1 MEEKLK
7 IFFERDNIDKK
18 FLKTFAEL
26 LERFKNEF
34 HLNTPERL
42 AFFLGQVKAEI
53 YIRKDGTVRT
63 RENMNYSVEG
73 LMSAFSY
80 FRRNPH
86 LASQLGRKKGQAAK
100 QEQIAN
106 LVYADKN
113 RSRRYRLGNVKEG
126 DGWLFR
132 GAGVLQSTGREN
144 IMLDLNVV
152 EYHTG
157 IRVAFDSELST
168 DGTPIDELLSTYTVS
183 ILLGMAHW
191 ERKKLYLKSSSMSV
205 TNAVNMGLGSR
216 EKLAR
221 EEYSRFALGVFG

>member
-7 IFFERDNIDKK
+7 RFFNRHNIDKK
-18 FLKTFAEL
+18 FLETFAKL
-26 LERFKNEF
+26 LERFENEF

-53 YIRKDGTVRT
+53 TIRKDGTVRT
-63 RENMNYSVEG
+63 RESMNYSVEG

-113 RSRRYRLGNVKEG
+113 RSKRYRLGNVKEG

-144 IMLDLNVV
+144 IMLDLEVV
-152 EYHTG
+152 ELYTG
-157 IRVAFDSELST
+157 IRVLLDT
-168 DGTPIDELLSTYTVS
+168 DETPVDELLSTYTVS

-221 EEYSRFALGVFG
+221 EEHSRFALGVFGSIG

>member
-18 FLKTFAEL
+18 FLETFAEL

-63 RENMNYSVEG
+63 RESINYSVSG
-73 LMSAFSY
+73 LMSTFSF
-80 FRRNPH
+80 FRKNPH

-144 IMLDLNVV
+144 VMLDLEVV
-152 EYHTG
+152 ELYTG
-157 IRVAFDSELST
+157 ICVLLDT
-168 DGTPIDELLSTYTVS
+168 DETPVDELLSTYTVS
-183 ILLGMAHW
+183 ILIGMAHW
-191 ERKKLYLKSSSMSV
+191 ERKKLYAKGSSMSV
-205 TNAVNMGLGSR
+205 TNSVNMGLGSR

-221 EEYSRFALGVFG
+221 EEYSWFALGVFG

>member
-7 IFFERDNIDKK
+7 RFFNRHNIDKK
-18 FLKTFAEL
+18 FIKTFSEL

-53 YIRKDGTVRT
+53 YIRKDGTIRT
-63 RENMNYSVEG
+63 RESMNYSVEG
-73 LMSAFSY
+73 LMSTFSY
-80 FRRNPH
+80 FRQNPH
-86 LASQLGRKKGQAAK
+86 LASQLGRKKGQSAK

-113 RSRRYRLGNVKEG
+113 RSKRYRLGNVKEG

-132 GAGVLQSTGREN
+132 GAGVFQSTGREN
-144 IMLDLNVV
+144 IMLDLEVA
-152 EYHTG
+152 ELYTG
-157 IRVAFDSELST
+157 IRVLLDT
-168 DGTPIDELLSTYTVS
+168 DETPVDELLSTYTVS
-183 ILLGMAHW
+183 ILLGMSHW
-191 ERKKLYLKSSSMSV
+191 ERKKLYLKGSSMSV

-216 EKLAR
+216 EKLMR
-221 EEYSRFALGVFG
+221 EEYSRFALGVFGEV